1 MKKSLLAL
9 ACAAAALAPFAV
21 AHAQDV
27 TLSGTTQPT
36 ILAPGEIGT
45 AAVSTQ
51 TGLSSISSYGTNY
64 YFFEFSGNV
73 SEATS
78 FLGNLNIS
86 GPVTISSKITTS
98 GPNGTAL
105 TEAPLTEPA
114 VDDLGSA
121 TFNVT
126 PGQIYLLEVT
136 GPVGAGFVANVSS
149 VVSAAPEPSAWALM
163 MLGVGAIGLMMR
175 RNRQRAVGAFTAA

>member
-9 ACAAAALAPFAV
+9 ACAVAALAPFAV

-36 ILAPGEIGT
+36 ILSPGEVGT
-45 AAVSTQ
+45 AAVNTQ
-51 TGLSSISSYGTNY
+51 TGLSTISASGTNS
-64 YFFEFSGNV
+64 YFFEFTGNV
-73 SEATS
+73 TQATS

-86 GPVTISSKITTS
+86 GPVTISSEIVGVSGTT
-98 GPNGTAL
+98 L
-105 TEAPLTEPA
+105 TESA
-114 VDDLGSA
+114 VDDLGGT

-126 PGQIYLLEVT
+126 PGFVYLLRVT
-136 GPVGAGFVANVSS
+136 GPAGAGFVANVSS
-149 VVSAAPEPSAWALM
+149 VVSAAPEPSTWALM

-175 RNRQRAVGAFTAA
+175 RNRLRGVSALTAA